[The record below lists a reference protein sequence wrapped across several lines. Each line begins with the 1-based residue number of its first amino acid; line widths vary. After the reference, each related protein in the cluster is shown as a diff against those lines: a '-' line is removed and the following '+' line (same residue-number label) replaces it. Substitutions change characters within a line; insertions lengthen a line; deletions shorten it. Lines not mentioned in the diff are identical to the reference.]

1 MKKNPNELLETAKK
15 EIKNLNK
22 GDTFVVKD
30 LFKGYEWNK
39 IDRADRLRLGVLF
52 LSWAQGDGKKIIK
65 IEEKTHSG
73 QQAYIKYSKLF
84 FFFNGGFIYEKITNR
99 NR

>member
-1 MKKNPNELLETAKK
+1 MNKNPNDLLESAKE
-15 EIKNLNK
+15 EIKNLDK

-39 IDRADRLRLGVLF
+39 IARADRLRLGVLF
-52 LSWAQGDGKKIIK
+52 LSWVQWDGKKLLK

-73 QQAYIKYSKLF
+73 QQSYTKL
-84 FFFNGGFIYEKITNR
+84 
-99 NR
+99 

>member
-15 EIKNLNK
+15 EIKNLDK

-30 LFKGYEWNK
+30 LFKGYDWNK

-73 QQAYIKYSKLF
+73 QQAYIKL
-84 FFFNGGFIYEKITNR
+84 
-99 NR
+99 

>member
-1 MKKNPNELLETAKK
+1 MKKNANELLESAKE
-15 EIKNLNK
+15 EIKNLDK

-39 IDRADRLRLGVLF
+39 IARADRLRLGVLF
-52 LSWAQGDGKKIIK
+52 LSWVQGDGKKLVK

-73 QQAYIKYSKLF
+73 QQSYTKL
-84 FFFNGGFIYEKITNR
+84 
-99 NR
+99 

>member
-1 MKKNPNELLETAKK
+1 MKKNPNDLLERAKE
-15 EIKNLNK
+15 EIKNLDK

-39 IDRADRLRLGVLF
+39 IARADRLRLGVLF
-52 LSWAQGDGKKIIK
+52 LSWVQGDGKKLVK

-73 QQAYIKYSKLF
+73 QQSYTKL
-84 FFFNGGFIYEKITNR
+84 
-99 NR
+99 

>member
-1 MKKNPNELLETAKK
+1 MKKNPNYLLERAKE
-15 EIKNLNK
+15 EIKNLDK

-39 IDRADRLRLGVLF
+39 IARADRLRLGVLF
-52 LSWAQGDGKKIIK
+52 LSWVQGDGKKLVK

-73 QQAYIKYSKLF
+73 QQSYTKL
-84 FFFNGGFIYEKITNR
+84 
-99 NR
+99 